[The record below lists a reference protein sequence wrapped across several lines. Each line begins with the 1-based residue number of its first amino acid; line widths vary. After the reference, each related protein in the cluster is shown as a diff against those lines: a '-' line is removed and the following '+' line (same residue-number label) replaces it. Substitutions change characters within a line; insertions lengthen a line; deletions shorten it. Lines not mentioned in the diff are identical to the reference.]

1 MASRRGA
8 AGYGT
13 PHWLGKGVRRPANP
27 RQFRRSASAHSKE
40 PRQCIANSATA
51 AASAVRHA
59 ALAGGRRGAIANF
72 LQRGLRQRG
81 ADCIAEFCNSRRI
94 CCRILHSRRAWHARP
109 TPSRS
114 TILKWRLDPQSII
127 ELINKI
133 VYVVILGVHFSI
145 YFHILL
151 ESTLKL
157 ACVAFIAIY

>member
-1 MASRRGA
+1 M
-8 AGYGT
+8 
-13 PHWLGKGVRRPANP
+13 VRRIGWG
-27 RQFRRSASAHSKE
+27 REFVDLQ
-40 PRQCIANSATA
+40 ILANSAGLRARTPRSHGNVLRILQQPRPA
-51 AASAVRHA
+51 RCDTLHWLVGGA
-59 ALAGGRRGAIANF
+59 ALLRTF

-94 CCRILHSRRAWHARP
+94 CCRILHSRRAWHARS

-133 VYVVILGVHFSI
+133 VYVVVLGVHFSL

-151 ESTLKL
+151 ECSLKL
-157 ACVAFIAIY
+157 ACVALLVIYK